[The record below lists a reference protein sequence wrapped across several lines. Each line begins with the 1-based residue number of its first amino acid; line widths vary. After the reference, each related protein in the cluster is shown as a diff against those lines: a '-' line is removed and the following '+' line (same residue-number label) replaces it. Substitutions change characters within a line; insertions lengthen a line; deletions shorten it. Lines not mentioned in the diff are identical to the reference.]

1 MLRKIVEKILN
12 IEIVGSFDQQ
22 SRLTD
27 DHTLLGYESNKQSN
41 SSIGFII
48 SEKYYLDFQPINGNR
63 KFIINRP
70 PFITVQNSILEPS
83 TILTSKKL
91 QADENDENN
100 LNQTKQKSN
109 GLKFKIRRIY
119 QIDLTNPGSFSYG
132 KYEIINLTD
141 ENVNDSNGN
150 LEQEIIQIEES
161 GENVNDSNGKIEQEV
176 ILIDESDDY
185 SNIEQESLSSSSS
198 SYGKS
203 KKMKL
208 NNKPI
213 YKLAKNNTE
222 SIPVITLDSD
232 SD

>member
-1 MLRKIVEKILN
+1 M
-12 IEIVGSFDQQ
+12 
-22 SRLTD
+22 
-27 DHTLLGYESNKQSN
+27 
-41 SSIGFII
+41 
-48 SEKYYLDFQPINGNR
+48 
-63 KFIINRP
+63 
-70 PFITVQNSILEPS
+70 
-83 TILTSKKL
+83 
-91 QADENDENN
+91 
-100 LNQTKQKSN
+100 NQTKQKSN

-150 LEQEIIQIEES
+150 
-161 GENVNDSNGKIEQEV
+161 IEQEV

-198 SYGKS
+198 YGKS

-213 YKLAKNNTE
+213 DKLAKNNTE